1 MLQPLLSPL
10 QAVEMHRNL
19 LLLLLQI
26 QAIEVESLL
35 PMSSLST
42 LDLQNNDIAQ
52 VPPQLGNVTQLRWDG
67 AGRSFQLGR
76 TLWSLSSIFLSLDIA
91 VSGIR
96 HFINTWHSVLF
107 SQPRQKKVH
116 RLFITLWKKTCIAL
130 LYVLDWF
137 YERNLMFHVNIEEH
151 WGGSGRGGGA
161 KTVMPQ
167 GKKSKYR
174 TVLSRKNPNAMIL
187 CPARLEPQYRNL
199 ILKLQKDCFKISES
213 VTDINEV

>member
-10 QAVEMHRNL
+10 QAVEMYRNL

-67 AGRSFQLGR
+67 GGKSFQLGR

-96 HFINTWHSVLF
+96 NSNLIFKYMTLCSVF
-107 SQPRQKKVH
+107 PTSAKKVH
-116 RLFITLWKKTCIAL
+116 RLFITLLKKTCIAL
-130 LYVLDWF
+130 LYVLGWF
-137 YERNLMFHVNIEEH
+137 HERNLMFHVNIEEYG
-151 WGGSGRGGGA
+151 GGSGGGGGGGELKPPYRKA
-161 KTVMPQ
+161 KKANTALCCRE
-167 GKKSKYR
+167 R
-174 TVLSRKNPNAMIL
+174 TQTR
-187 CPARLEPQYRNL
+187 
-199 ILKLQKDCFKISES
+199 
-213 VTDINEV
+213 

>member
-10 QAVEMHRNL
+10 QAVEMYRNL

-67 AGRSFQLGR
+67 AGKSFQLGR

-116 RLFITLWKKTCIAL
+116 RLFITFWKKTCIAL
-130 LYVLDWF
+130 LYVLGWF
-137 YERNLMFHVNIEEH
+137 HERNLMFHVNIEEY
-151 WGGSGRGGGA
+151 GGG
-161 KTVMPQ
+161 
-167 GKKSKYR
+167 
-174 TVLSRKNPNAMIL
+174 
-187 CPARLEPQYRNL
+187 C
-199 ILKLQKDCFKISES
+199 
-213 VTDINEV
+213 